1 MWMPTRLL
9 FIVSL
14 ASLLSASACRQ
25 EAAQHQEPTPRP
37 GAAEAPVRKQGITDD
52 YTSTNRLIWQKPDLV
67 MDLLGDMAGKT
78 VADIGAGTG
87 FFSLRMVEKA
97 TKVIA
102 IDIDQRFLNYLD
114 SIKMLEMDETL
125 RQKLETRLATP
136 DNPKLQ
142 AAEADLVLIVNTYMY
157 IKDRVGYLRNLKSGI
172 AEGGK
177 IIIIDFKRKRMPI
190 GPPQGIRVPL
200 YLTEDELYEAGY
212 RDVITDDCSL
222 DYQYIITARK

>member
-1 MWMPTRLL
+1 MLLHTRWLFLLSVALL
-9 FIVSL
+9 FTG
-14 ASLLSASACRQ
+14 ACNQETAKGRDTNPASAT
-25 EAAQHQEPTPRP
+25 EV
-37 GAAEAPVRKQGITDD
+37 APVRKQGITDD

-67 MDLLGDMAGKT
+67 MDLLGDMDGKT

-87 FFSLRMVEKA
+87 FFSLRIIEKA
-97 TKVIA
+97 AKVIA

-114 SIKMLEMDETL
+114 SIKMLELNDTL

-136 DNPKLQ
+136 DNPNLK

-157 IKDRVGYLRNLKSGI
+157 LKDRVGYLRNLKSGI

-190 GPPQGIRVPL
+190 GPPQNIRVPL
-200 YLTEDELYEAGY
+200 FVTEEELYEAGY
-212 RDVITDDCSL
+212 REVITNDSSL